1 MLRCI
6 RIVLAGLLILLS
18 IFAGSLLAADQ
29 KVVSVVME
37 TAAGPVHIELYPQ
50 QAPLTVENFLRYVD
64 GGYYEGGKFYR
75 TVTTENDKGAP
86 IIEVIQGGLG
96 DLEAVFPPVAHES
109 TEDTGIRHTNG
120 VISMARDGPGSAQSE
135 FFICI
140 GDQPGLDYGASRNP
154 DQLGFAAFGRVV
166 SGMDIVIKIHSSP
179 ADAPTDD
186 PYLEGQIIAK
196 PIQILSIKRDA
207 EEVL

>member
-1 MLRCI
+1 MLSRI
-6 RIVLAGLLILLS
+6 RRALAGLLILLS
-18 IFAGSLLAADQ
+18 TLAVSLLANDQ
-29 KVVSVVME
+29 QVVSVVME

-75 TVTTENDKGAP
+75 TVTRDNDKGSP

-96 DLEAVFPPVAHES
+96 DLGAVFPPVAHES

-120 VISMARDGPGSAQSE
+120 AISMARDSPGSAQSE

-140 GDQPGLDYGASRNP
+140 GDQPGLDFGAHRNP

-166 SGMDIVIKIHSSP
+166 SGMDVVRKIHSSP
-179 ADAPTDD
+179 AETTADD
-186 PYLEGQIIAK
+186 PYLEGQIIAN
-196 PIQILSIKRDA
+196 PIQILSIKRDF
-207 EEVL
+207 EEAL